1 MSLTISPL
9 ASIKRTRVR
18 GGESELFE
26 KIFTFACGTLVRERR
41 RRMVNKSGKSYQG
54 PEKTSGETLIFA
66 RIFARNM
73 FPKRKTMMASG
84 ARPGTDGFFRF
95 WKKY

>member
-1 MSLTISPL
+1 
-9 ASIKRTRVR
+9 
-18 GGESELFE
+18 
-26 KIFTFACGTLVRERR
+26 
-41 RRMVNKSGKSYQG
+41 MVNKSGKSYQG